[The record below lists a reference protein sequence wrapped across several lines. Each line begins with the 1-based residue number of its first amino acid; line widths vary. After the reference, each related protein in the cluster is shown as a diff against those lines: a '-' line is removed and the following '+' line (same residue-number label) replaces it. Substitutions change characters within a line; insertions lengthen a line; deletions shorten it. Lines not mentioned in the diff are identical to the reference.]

1 MSDETKKTQGGTIEE
16 IPDLNQDFE
25 QVEKPEPPPQ
35 KEEKGEES
43 YARKV
48 FKTKDGKLDP
58 DKLADAYDELYRRF
72 TSDLAAMKNQVGKTA
87 EVTKKLGE
95 FEERLNAVTSLEEK
109 LAQVLDRLE
118 SRGGVDAAT
127 EAETDEAMRSA
138 GIEPDSEEGR
148 EFRNFLE
155 YYNSEFDP
163 EGAYRMFKKEL
174 EQQLSAVKPQFQPE
188 TILKAIEE
196 NPELQRAL
204 AEKLAEPIH
213 QTIQAKEKEQ
223 RFQQD
228 IKKLVDQG
236 HDEATVFAAVAYGVK
251 KGADD
256 VMQAWNLYQQYL
268 ADMANQKV
276 NQQLEKETANQL
288 KLRQEVPRPVDG
300 ALDGYEE
307 TRESPFAKVLAEA
320 EPKSE
325 LY

>member
-16 IPDLNQDFE
+16 VPDLNQDFE
-25 QVEKPEPPPQ
+25 EVQKPEAPPQ
-35 KEEKGEES
+35 KKEDKGES

-48 FKTKDGKLDP
+48 FAKDGKLDA
-58 DKLADAYDELYRRF
+58 DKLADAYDELYKRF
-72 TSDLAAMKNQVGKTA
+72 SGDLAGLKDQVGKTA
-87 EVTKKLGE
+87 EVTQKLNE
-95 FEERLNAVTSLEEK
+95 FEERLSAVTSLEEK
-109 LAQVLDRLE
+109 LAQVLERLE
-118 SRGGVDAAT
+118 SKGGVDTAT
-127 EAETDEAMRSA
+127 QAETDEAMRSA
-138 GIEPDSEEGR
+138 DIEPDSEEGR

-163 EGAYRMFKKEL
+163 EGAYKMFKKEL
-174 EQQLSAVKPQFQPE
+174 EQQLSAVKPRFQPE
-188 TILKAIEE
+188 TILQAIEE
-196 NPELQRAL
+196 NPELQKAL

-256 VMQAWNLYQQYL
+256 VMQAWDMYQQYL

-288 KLRQEVPRPVDG
+288 KLRQEVPKPVDG